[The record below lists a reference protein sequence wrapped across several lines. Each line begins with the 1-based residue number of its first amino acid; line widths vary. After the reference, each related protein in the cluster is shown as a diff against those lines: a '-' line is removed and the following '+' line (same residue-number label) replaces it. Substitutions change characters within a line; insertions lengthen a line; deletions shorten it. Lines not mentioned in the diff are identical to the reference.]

1 MSVGDRG
8 MAKSFRTFLIGLR
21 VPVICHSRMKNSER
35 RSFPIPSPKEKG
47 LIDRFS
53 PVASL
58 STVP

>member
-1 MSVGDRG
+1 